1 MLTYHPRPATDSF
14 TGFSI
19 LIPTWNNLPFLQLC
33 IRSLREN
40 SGLRHQFLVHVNEG
54 VDGTLEWVRRQPDIA
69 YTHSP
74 ENIGICYPLN
84 ALAGLAATDY
94 IAYFNDDMYA
104 LPGWD
109 DVLLREIRAVGH
121 ERFFLSA
128 TMIEP
133 YDTGNPCVIHADY
146 GRNLKDFREDDLKRD
161 FTQWPKP
168 DWRGATWPPN
178 VVHRRAWEL
187 VGGYSVEFSPG
198 IYSDP
203 DFSHKLWLAG
213 VRDFR
218 GLGAA
223 RVYHFGRQSTGRL
236 KGHRGRTLFRGKWRL
251 SPGTFLRHHLRL
263 GEPITDTAAPP
274 NVPSPTPAATRWKD
288 RWKRLREA
296 W

>member
-1 MLTYHPRPATDSF
+1 M
-14 TGFSI
+14 
-19 LIPTWNNLPFLQLC
+19 NQ
-33 IRSLREN
+33 
-40 SGLRHQFLVHVNEG
+40 G

-74 ENIGICYPLN
+74 ENIGIRYPLN

-161 FTQWPKP
+161 FTQWPIP
-168 DWRGATWPPN
+168 
-178 VVHRRAWEL
+178 
-187 VGGYSVEFSPG
+187 
-198 IYSDP
+198 
-203 DFSHKLWLAG
+203 
-213 VRDFR
+213 
-218 GLGAA
+218 
-223 RVYHFGRQSTGRL
+223 TG
-236 KGHRGRTLFRGKWRL
+236 
-251 SPGTFLRHHLRL
+251 
-263 GEPITDTAAPP
+263 GEPPGRPTWCTAAPG
-274 NVPSPTPAATRWKD
+274 NWWAAT
-288 RWKRLREA
+288 A
-296 W
+296 